1 MKQINF
7 NDVIGKT
14 IKGFYCEEDYITHVY
29 DDGTYSIMEFVFDS
43 SEGYSVW
50 ENCWV
55 DKYFDENM
63 YVKAEHVTNVLWADY
78 DGKIKPCDY
87 VKGLFT
93 LGIIRYDEE
102 MVRELIHE
110 NKIRVKKHQKE
121 TFYALAKEFGIT
133 ISKEQEEDIDKF
145 IESL

>member
-1 MKQINF
+1 MINDMKQINF

-14 IKGFYCEEDYITHVY
+14 IKGFHCEEDYITHVY

-63 YVKAEHVTNVLWADY
+63 RVKAEYVTNVLWVD
-78 DGKIKPCDY
+78 
-87 VKGLFT
+87 
-93 LGIIRYDEE
+93 YDEE

-110 NKIRVKKHQKE
+110 NKISVKKHQKE
-121 TFYALAKEFGIT
+121 SFYALAKEFGIT